1 MHRSDYNTAASACS
15 ETIALV
21 LAGGAGT
28 RLKSLTQKHAKPAVN
43 FAGKYRTI
51 DFSLT
56 NCLHSGLRR
65 ISILTQYKS
74 HSLNTHIQH
83 GWNFLRPELNE
94 YVELLPAQQRV
105 KSEWYAGTADAVFQN
120 IDIIAAQEP
129 RYVMILAGDH
139 VYKMDYR
146 DMLQQ
151 HIRTKAMLT
160 IGCVEVPLHKA
171 REFGVMEIDNQNR
184 VIGFEEKPARP
195 KPVHARSDQALASM
209 GIYVFSWPF
218 LRIVLQRD
226 AEDSTSNHDFGK
238 NIIPSLIDTAPVFAH
253 CFKDKLTGCPGYW
266 RDVGTID
273 GYFDAHMEL
282 LAMRSPFELFDSHWP
297 VLTYQPQLPPTQ
309 FTHDDEGRSGFAM
322 DSIICDG
329 CLITGAQVKR
339 SVISPNV
346 RIGGDTQIENA
357 IILPNVEIGRHC
369 KLRNVIVDQ
378 GCRLPEGTVIGQDQA
393 HDRRTYHVSAA
404 GVTVVSAELLE
415 TEICEVA

>member
-1 MHRSDYNTAASACS
+1 MRRSSYNLPDSVCS

-56 NCLHSGLRR
+56 NCIHSGLRR

-105 KSEWYAGTADAVFQN
+105 KTEWYSGTADAIFQN
-120 IDIIAAQEP
+120 LDIIAAQEP
-129 RYVMILAGDH
+129 RYVLILAGDH
-139 VYKMDYR
+139 VYKMDYS
-146 DMLQQ
+146 DMLQD
-151 HIRTKAMLT
+151 HIRNNAALT

-171 REFGVMEIDNQNR
+171 HEFGVMEIDTKNL
-184 VIGFEEKPARP
+184 VIGFDEKPTRP
-195 KPVHARSDQALASM
+195 KPLPGRNDRALASM
-209 GIYVFSWPF
+209 GIYIFSWPF
-218 LRIVLQRD
+218 LRKVLQRD
-226 AEDSTSNHDFGK
+226 AEDTASSHDFGK
-238 NIIPSLIDTAPVFAH
+238 NIIPSLIGTTPVFAH
-253 CFKDKLTGCPGYW
+253 CFRDKVKGGAGYW

-282 LAMRSPFELFDSHWP
+282 LATRSTFDLYDSRWP
-297 VLTYQPQLPPTQ
+297 VLTYQPQLPPTR
-309 FTHDDEGRSGFAM
+309 FTSGGVAF
-322 DSIICDG
+322 DSIVCDG
-329 CLITGAQVKR
+329 CLVSGAQVKR

-346 RIGGDTQIENA
+346 LIDGGTQIENA
-357 IILPNVEIGRHC
+357 IILPNVEIAHHC
-369 KLRNVIVDQ
+369 KLRNVIVDR
-378 GCRLPEGTVIGQDQA
+378 GCRLPEGTVIGQDPA
-393 HDRRTYHVSAA
+393 HDRRIYHVSPA
-404 GVTVVSAELLE
+404 GITVVSAELLDA
-415 TEICEVA
+415 TIGEVA

>member
-1 MHRSDYNTAASACS
+1 MRRSAYNTPVSVCS

-28 RLKSLTQKHAKPAVN
+28 RLKSLTHKHAKPAVN

-56 NCLHSGLRR
+56 NCVHSGIRR

-105 KSEWYAGTADAVFQN
+105 KTEWYAGTADAVFQN
-120 IDIIAAQEP
+120 LDIIAAQEP
-129 RYVMILAGDH
+129 RYVLILAGDH

-146 DMLQQ
+146 DMLQD
-151 HIRTKAMLT
+151 HIRTNASLT

-171 REFGVMEIDNQNR
+171 REFGVMEIDTQNR

-195 KPVHARSDQALASM
+195 KPIRGHSDQALASM

-218 LRIVLQRD
+218 LRKILQRD

-238 NIIPSLIDTAPVFAH
+238 NIIPSLIGTAPVFAH
-253 CFKDKLTGCPGYW
+253 SFRDKLTGRAGYW

-282 LAMRSPFELFDSHWP
+282 LEKRSSLELFDGHWP

-309 FTHDDEGRSGFAM
+309 FTLDDDGKHGVAF
-322 DSIICDG
+322 DSIVCDG
-329 CLITGAQVKR
+329 CLVVGAQVKR
-339 SVISPNV
+339 SIISPNV
-346 RIGGDTQIENA
+346 MIGGDTQIENA
-357 IILPNVEIGRHC
+357 IILPDVEIGRHC
-369 KLRNVIVDQ
+369 RLRNVIVDR
-378 GCRLPEGTVIGQDQA
+378 GCRLPERTVIGQNHA
-393 HDRRTYHVSAA
+393 HDRRIYHVSPA
-404 GVTVVSAELLE
+404 GVTVVSTELLE
-415 TEICEVA
+415 TEIGEVA

>member
-1 MHRSDYNTAASACS
+1 MRRSAYTTASFGCS

-28 RLKSLTQKHAKPAVN
+28 RLKSLTLKHAKPAVN

-65 ISILTQYKS
+65 IGILTQYKS
-74 HSLNTHIQH
+74 HSLNAHIQH

-94 YVELLPAQQRV
+94 YIELLPAQQRV
-105 KSEWYAGTADAVFQN
+105 RNEWYAGTADAVFQN
-120 IDIIAAQEP
+120 LDIIAGQEP
-129 RYVMILAGDH
+129 RYVLILAGDH

-146 DMLQQ
+146 DMLQH
-151 HIRTKAMLT
+151 HIRTNATLT
-160 IGCVEVPLHKA
+160 IGCVEVPINRA

-184 VIGFEEKPARP
+184 ILGFEEKPARP
-195 KPVHARSDQALASM
+195 KPLHGRSDQALASM
-209 GIYVFSWPF
+209 GVYVFNWSF
-218 LRIVLQRD
+218 LRKVLQRD
-226 AEDSTSNHDFGK
+226 SEDSSSNHDFGK
-238 NIIPSLIDTAPVFAH
+238 DIIPSLIGTAPVFAH
-253 CFKDKLTGCPGYW
+253 CFRDKLTGRPGYW

-282 LAMRSPFELFDSHWP
+282 LATRSPFELFDSHWP
-297 VLTYQPQLPPTQ
+297 ILTYQPQHPPTQ
-309 FTHDDEGRSGFAM
+309 FTHDDEGRPGIAI

-329 CLITGAQVKR
+329 CLISGAQVKH

-346 RIGGDTQIENA
+346 MIGGDTQIESA

-369 KLRNVIVDQ
+369 KLRNVIIDQ
-378 GCRLPEGTVIGQDQA
+378 GCRLPAGTVIGQDQV
-393 HDRRTYHVSAA
+393 HDRRIYHVSPG
-404 GVTVVSAELLE
+404 GVVVVSAELLGA
-415 TEICEVA
+415 EICEVA